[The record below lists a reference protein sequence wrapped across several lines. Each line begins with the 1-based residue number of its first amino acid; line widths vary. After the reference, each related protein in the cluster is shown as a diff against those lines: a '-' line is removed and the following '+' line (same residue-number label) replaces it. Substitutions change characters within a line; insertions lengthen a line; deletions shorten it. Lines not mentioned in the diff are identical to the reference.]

1 MQTIMHAKDRK
12 LETMHTLQIE
22 HVRGRNA
29 LNNPRETNI
38 AKSGGGNCE
47 LSDFRLA
54 VSFY

>member
-1 MQTIMHAKDRK
+1 MHAKDRK